1 MKFTTT
7 SVASDKIILANDHFV
22 GMPYDCSSITAG
34 EDGIIKAGTII
45 PANDATAIGVL
56 LTDVV
61 KDHNP
66 NGTIVIHGFVDKSK
80 LPVAPESTA
89 ETALKMITFM

>member
-1 MKFTTT
+1 MKFTQTN
-7 SVASDKIILANDHFV
+7 VASDKIILANDHFV
-22 GMPYDCSSITAG
+22 GMPYDCSSILAD
-34 EDGIIKAGTII
+34 ENGIIKAGTII
-45 PANDATAIGVL
+45 PANDGTAVGVL

-89 ETALKMITFM
+89 ETALKMITFI